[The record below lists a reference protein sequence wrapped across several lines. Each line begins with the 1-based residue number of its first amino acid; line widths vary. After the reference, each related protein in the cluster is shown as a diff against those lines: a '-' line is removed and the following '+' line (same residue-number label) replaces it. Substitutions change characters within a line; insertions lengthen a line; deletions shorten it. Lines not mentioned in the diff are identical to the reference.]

1 MNARSSTWL
10 GAAGL
15 GLGRLFLA
23 SLFILEGWSKL
34 RGYDAA
40 ATYMDRFGVPGVFLP
55 AVIAVELTGGLM
67 IAVGWQTRLA
77 AVVLALFSVLA
88 ACLFHVNFSDRNQL
102 LHFEKDLAI
111 AGGLL
116 VLAIAGPG
124 RWSVEGSAG
133 EYQTVDGR

>member
-1 MNARSSTWL
+1 MNARSSAWL
-10 GAAGL
+10 GATGL
-15 GLGRLFLA
+15 GLGRLLLA

-40 ATYMDRFGVPGVFLP
+40 AAYMDRFGVPGVLLP
-55 AVIAVELTGGLM
+55 ALIAIELAGGLM

-88 ACLFHVNFSDRNQL
+88 ACLFHANWDRNQL
-102 LHFEKDLAI
+102 LHFEKDLAT

-116 VLAIAGPG
+116 VLAIAGAG
-124 RWSVEGSAG
+124 RWSAEGSAG
-133 EYQTVDGR
+133 AYRTVDGR